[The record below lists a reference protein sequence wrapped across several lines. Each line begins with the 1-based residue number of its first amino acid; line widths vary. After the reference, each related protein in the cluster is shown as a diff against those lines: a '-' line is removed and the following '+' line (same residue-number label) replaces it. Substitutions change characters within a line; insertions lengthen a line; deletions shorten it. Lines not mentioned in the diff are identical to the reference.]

1 MKNILLPLCIIGGLT
16 SGCQPTTEKADAYGT
31 FEAREVL
38 VSAEASGP
46 LLFLDVDEGITLD
59 SGQLVGLVDTMPLH
73 LQRQQIEARIQSIRQ
88 KVQHEQP
95 QIDVLLSQKANL
107 EREVRRLEG
116 LLQEQAV
123 PEQQVDDLRGQI
135 DVVQNRILATRDQI
149 QTANRSVL
157 SEIEPLEA
165 QYRTLTDKLDRC
177 RIYNPITG
185 RVLMQLVEP
194 EEMAQMGRPL
204 YKIADLSE
212 LTLRAYVTGAQLPHL
227 NLGQTVE
234 VWIDHSSGDLQ
245 PLSGTV
251 TWIAH
256 EAEFTPKIVQT
267 RDERVN
273 LVYAVKVRVH
283 NDGRLKIGM
292 PGELNF
298 LPKQKPES

>member
-1 MKNILLPLCIIGGLT
+1 MKNILLSLCIIAGFAT
-16 SGCQPTTEKADAYGT
+16 ACQPTTEESDAYGT

-46 LLFLDVDEGITLD
+46 LLFLHIDEGMALD

-73 LQRQQIEARIQSIRQ
+73 LQRQQIAARIQSIRQ
-88 KVQHEQP
+88 KVQREQP

-116 LLQEQAV
+116 LLREQAV

-135 DVVQNRILATRDQI
+135 EVIQNRILATRDQI

-157 SEIEPLEA
+157 SEIDPLEA
-165 QYRTLTDKLDRC
+165 QYRTLTDQLDRC
-177 RIYNPITG
+177 RIHNPIAG
-185 RVLMQLVEP
+185 RVLVQMVEP
-194 EEMAQMGRPL
+194 EEMARAGRPL

-212 LTLRAYVTGAQLPHL
+212 LTLRAYVTGSQLPHL
-227 NLGQTVE
+227 NLGQQVE
-234 VWIDHSSGDLQ
+234 VWIDHQSGDLQ
-245 PLSGTV
+245 QLTGTV
-251 TWIAH
+251 TWIAD

-273 LVYAVKVRVH
+273 LVYAVKVQVR

-292 PGELNF
+292 PGELTF
-298 LPKQKPES
+298 MPDEPPES